1 MTKSRSNAVA
11 PAAKGQLVVGTGTD
25 ASTTLAVASTAG
37 YVLTVDSAE
46 TTGLKWAAASA
57 PAFVGC
63 RASLTSDQTISNNTL
78 TIQSFTTEQFDS
90 DGYHSTSTNTSRFTI
105 PTGKGGKYMIHFVM
119 AWAANTTGTRNCALY
134 KNGSYY
140 YYGPQWSPY
149 FTTSITP
156 QADYQWYFTAAAGDY
171 FEVAVNQTSGGNLN
185 LFSGESSTCLTIQY
199 LGA

>member
-1 MTKSRSNAVA
+1 
-11 PAAKGQLVVGTGTD
+11 
-25 ASTTLAVASTAG
+25 
-37 YVLTVDSAE
+37 
-46 TTGLKWAAASA
+46 
-57 PAFVGC
+57 
-63 RASLTSDQTISNNTL
+63 
-78 TIQSFTTEQFDS
+78 
-90 DGYHSTSTNTSRFTI
+90 
-105 PTGKGGKYMIHFVM
+105 MIHFVM
-119 AWAANTTGTRNCALY
+119 AWAANTAGTRNCALY